1 MRSRGSLANE
11 TFEQMDIDHQHD
23 GAIDVGPLLHD
34 GNSYMTAVAEMLAAV
49 ATAKMAA
56 TAMTTT
62 TTAAVAVND
71 NVGNIKIW

>member
-11 TFEQMDIDHQHD
+11 AFEQMDINHQHD
-23 GAIDVGPLLHD
+23 NVTDVGPLLHD
-34 GNSYMTAVAEMLAAV
+34 GNSYVTAVAEMLAAV

-56 TAMTTT
+56 KAMTT
-62 TTAAVAVND
+62 TTAAVAVNN